1 VSSEDQPEW
10 YFDIQGEQV
19 GPLTTA
25 KVYEL
30 IDSSRLSEHDQ
41 VWDPAAQ
48 GWKPAGQFF
57 DFAPAAPPPAK
68 AMRPSRQNAASPDAG
83 PQAREKPWYRESGA
97 IIGIL
102 SLLVTVVIGLLSV
115 PFLADYW
122 QQNLVGGPLDGYRR
136 ADASA
141 FLSVYEGE
149 WCAEGPLVFESLNPR
164 RMRVTRKGPD
174 TIHFEFGNVV
184 EPMAIPG
191 RTTAAEPQFVKS
203 NEGTV
208 KRLLM
213 DGKST
218 YFVEFDGEIFAGIVT
233 YERLQMDGGKN
244 LWRRYYIKD
253 NKSEMM
259 FQAELK
265 RCK

>member
-1 VSSEDQPEW
+1 VSSEDRPEW
-10 YFDIQGEQV
+10 YFYIQGDQA

-30 IDSSRLSEHDQ
+30 IDSGGLSEQDR
-41 VWDPAAQ
+41 VWDAAAQ
-48 GWKPAGQFF
+48 DWKPAGQFF
-57 DFAPAAPPPAK
+57 DFVTVPPPPPAK
-68 AMRPSRQNAASPDAG
+68 AMRPSRQNAAAG

-97 IIGIL
+97 IIGLL

-115 PFLADYW
+115 PFLTDYW

-136 ADASA
+136 ADAPA
-141 FLSVYEGE
+141 FLAVYEGE
-149 WCAEGPLVFESLNPR
+149 WCAEGSFAGQVSPGRVRIAR
-164 RMRVTRKGPD
+164 RAPD
-174 TIHFEFGNVV
+174 LIHFEFGNVV

-191 RTTAAEPQFVKS
+191 RTTVAEPQFIKS

-208 KRLLM
+208 KRLLT
-213 DGKST
+213 DGKAT

-233 YERLQMDGGKN
+233 YERLHMDGGKN
-244 LWRRYYIKD
+244 LWRRYYVKD
-253 NKSEMM
+253 NKSELM

>member
-25 KVYEL
+25 QVYEL
-30 IDSSRLSEHDQ
+30 IDSGRLSEHDQ

-57 DFAPAAPPPAK
+57 DFAPAALPPPAK
-68 AMRPSRQNAASPDAG
+68 AMRPSRQNAVSPDAT
-83 PQAREKPWYRESGA
+83 QAREKPWYRESGA
-97 IIGIL
+97 IIGVL

-115 PFLADYW
+115 PFLTDYW

-149 WCAEGPLVFESLNPR
+149 WCAEGSFAGQVSPG
-164 RMRVTRKGPD
+164 RMRITRRAPGS
-174 TIHFEFGNVV
+174 IHFEFGNVV

-191 RTTAAEPQFVKS
+191 RTTVAAPQFIKS

-208 KRLLM
+208 KRLLT

-233 YERLQMDGGKN
+233 YERLHMDGGKN

-259 FQAELK
+259 FQSELK